1 MDAVNRV
8 VIVIGALLLVFVA
21 FAIIVFVWGA
31 PDASIGRLQE
41 FADWL
46 DEHQSTGAKLIATLS
61 ALVVALL
68 AAAVIVL
75 ELSPASTTT
84 VRVASGDRGVAT
96 ISTEAIAERVQRE
109 VEQTPHVVASSARVI
124 GRRRAVEVE
133 LDLDVDA
140 YANLRETAM
149 DACERA
155 RAVVQDVM
163 GVALAAPPRARLHYR
178 ELRVGG
184 LAPAGHTGDEA
195 RETAYGDPQSQ
206 SARAPE
212 STGPDRES
220 TG

>member
-1 MDAVNRV
+1 MNAVNRV
-8 VIVIGALLLVFVA
+8 AIVAGASLLVFTA
-21 FAIIVFVWGA
+21 FVVIVLAWGA
-31 PDASIGRLQE
+31 PDASVARLQD
-41 FADWL
+41 FTQWL
-46 DEHQSTGAKLIATLS
+46 DEHQSTGAKLITTLG

-75 ELSPASTTT
+75 ELSPSTTST
-84 VRVASGDRGVAT
+84 VRVASSERGVAT

-109 VEQTPHVVASSARVI
+109 VEQTPHVVASSVRVI

-133 LDLDVDA
+133 LELDVDA

-163 GVALAAPPRARLHYR
+163 GVALAAPPRAQLHYR

-184 LAPAGHTGDEA
+184 LAPAGRTGDEA
-195 RETAYGDPQSQ
+195 RETAHGDRESQ
-206 SARAPE
+206 SASAPE
-212 STGPDRES
+212 STGAGRES
-220 TG
+220 AG

>member
-1 MDAVNRV
+1 MNAVNRV
-8 VIVIGALLLVFVA
+8 LIVIGALLLVFLA
-21 FAIIVFVWGA
+21 FTFIVLVWGA
-31 PDASIGRLQE
+31 PEESIRRLQE

-46 DEHQSTGAKLIATLS
+46 DEHRSTGAKLIATLS
-61 ALVVALL
+61 ALVMALL
-68 AAAVIVL
+68 AAAIIVL
-75 ELSPASTTT
+75 ELSPSSTAT

-96 ISTEAIAERVQRE
+96 ISTDAIAERVQRE

-184 LAPAGHTGDEA
+184 PALTGRTGDEA
-195 RETAYGDPQSQ
+195 RETAHSDPESQ
-206 SARAPE
+206 SPPTPE
-212 STGPDRES
+212 SAGADRES